1 MIVLDASVVV
11 DVTLARPSAES
22 ELSDRLVEH
31 GTDLHA
37 PHLIDAEV
45 VQVLRRYVLR
55 KWTTPARASD
65 AVDLL
70 IGMPITRYS
79 HVGLLHRAL
88 RLRRNLTVYDALYVA
103 LAEALDA
110 PLLTRDAGIARAA
123 KRLVDVVHIP

>member
-1 MIVLDASVVV
+1 M
-11 DVTLARPSAES
+11 
-22 ELSDRLVEH
+22 
-31 GTDLHA
+31 
-37 PHLIDAEV
+37 DAEV

-55 KWTTPARASD
+55 KWTTPARASV

-88 RLRRNLTVYDALYVA
+88 QLRRNLTVYDALYVA

>member
-1 MIVLDASVVV
+1 LIVLDASVVV
-11 DVTLARPSAES
+11 DVTLARPSAEPA
-22 ELSDRLVEH
+22 LYTRLAEH

-65 AVDLL
+65 AVELL
-70 IGMPITRYS
+70 IGMPITRYP

-88 RLRRNLTVYDALYVA
+88 QLRRKLTVYDALYVA

-123 KRLVDVVHIP
+123 KRLVDVIHIP